1 MRYIAATLTDA
12 VLLAYVY
19 GAAALIRV
27 YQAAPVEVLSTLLV
41 AFVPF
46 FSIHVV
52 CLAILEGYDFTKLRS
67 ESDVGFSAFLGVMA
81 ATLLCFATSSVF
93 IAYYAPDTQVVPRSV
108 FLMAGLAALL
118 VLPGWRVWFIRQRRK
133 RGDLRTHVL
142 VVGPADRVEAV
153 GRELAEYSR
162 IGHEIIGC
170 ISVDEDDPEAHGFL
184 GNLSDLSALVEK
196 HGADEVIIVGESLS
210 GKPERMLP
218 IIELCERTNVRTH
231 ILPDFYETM
240 VAKLDLY
247 EIGGLPLIKLQKDPV
262 TMSYGYVKRAI
273 DVVCAAGGLVL
284 ALPLLVAAVIAIKLD
299 SRGPVL
305 YRQMRAGKKGVEF
318 SLLKLR
324 SMRMDAEKDQVP
336 VWATKGDPR
345 VTRVGRFLRDKRIDE
360 IPQFWNVL
368 KGDMSL
374 VGPRP
379 ERAFFIEQ
387 FSKEIPLFP
396 LRLRI
401 KPGLTSLSHVW
412 GRYDSDPADR
422 LRYDLFYMNNVSLML
437 DIRILV
443 ETVKIVLTGR
453 GAQ

>member
-1 MRYIAATLTDA
+1 M
-12 VLLAYVY
+12 
-19 GAAALIRV
+19 
-27 YQAAPVEVLSTLLV
+27 
-41 AFVPF
+41 
-46 FSIHVV
+46 
-52 CLAILEGYDFTKLRS
+52 
-67 ESDVGFSAFLGVMA
+67 
-81 ATLLCFATSSVF
+81 
-93 IAYYAPDTQVVPRSV
+93 
-108 FLMAGLAALL
+108 
-118 VLPGWRVWFIRQRRK
+118 
-133 RGDLRTHVL
+133 
-142 VVGPADRVEAV
+142 
-153 GRELAEYSR
+153 
-162 IGHEIIGC
+162 
-170 ISVDEDDPEAHGFL
+170 
-184 GNLSDLSALVEK
+184 
-196 HGADEVIIVGESLS
+196 
-210 GKPERMLP
+210 
-218 IIELCERTNVRTH
+218 
-231 ILPDFYETM
+231 
-240 VAKLDLY
+240 
-247 EIGGLPLIKLQKDPV
+247 
-262 TMSYGYVKRAI
+262 
-273 DVVCAAGGLVL
+273 
-284 ALPLLVAAVIAIKLD
+284 PLLVAAVIAIKLD

-360 IPQFWNVL
+360 IPQLWNVL